1 MKRIKTFE
9 SFNKLKNNP
18 NPVDESISF
27 GYRFY
32 DGYYAYNWEY
42 EDMGDFL
49 PAKGETFYLVKAHNE
64 VQAAGIP
71 DRIKLDDGNG
81 YMIRHIGVYK
91 TQEEAKKVYD
101 KLVKE
106 RPFAAEISFSMGS
119 LEAKT
124 KFARHYNEIEGVL
137 GKIKIMR

>member
-9 SFNKLKNNP
+9 SFNKSKNNP
-18 NPVDESISF
+18 VNESISF
-27 GYRFY
+27 GYKFY

-64 VQAAGIP
+64 VLCNGEK
-71 DRIKLDDGNG
+71 IKLDEGNG
-81 YMIRHIGVYK
+81 YMTRHIGVYK

-101 KLVKE
+101 KAVKE
-106 RPFAAEISFSMGS
+106 RPFRTEISFSMGT
-119 LEAKT
+119 LEAKS